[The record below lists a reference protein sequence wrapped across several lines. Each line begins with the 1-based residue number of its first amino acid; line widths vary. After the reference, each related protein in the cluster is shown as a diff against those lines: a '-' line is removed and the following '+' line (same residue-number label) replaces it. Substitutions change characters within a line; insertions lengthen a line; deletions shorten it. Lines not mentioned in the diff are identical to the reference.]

1 MHRHLHSMRIGFVWL
16 TSVVCGSAAH
26 AYGAGMDIGNLGG
39 LDFSS
44 TMNRIQ
50 WKNIERSAER
60 RAAAGKVLASTT
72 RFAPV
77 VAGGQSA
84 QARVLAAHYPPS
96 HRAEAEQTFN
106 TLLQG
111 YGKIEQQFGVPRHD
125 LAGAVA
131 AFFAG
136 SVMAYN
142 NADFPDQY
150 FKPLVAQMRG
160 MLASNPGFAQAS
172 DAERQQMYEQMAIV
186 GMFMATTQM
195 ALKQRP
201 DPEMAAK
208 LRAVGQGYLEKFLQ
222 TDAARVRITAQG
234 LAIN

>member
-1 MHRHLHSMRIGFVWL
+1 MRAHLLHLLV
-16 TSVVCGSAAH
+16 AAAACLGAGQAR

-39 LDFSS
+39 LDFSA
-44 TMNRIQ
+44 TINRIQ
-50 WKNIERSAER
+50 WKNLERAAER
-60 RAAAGKVLASTT
+60 RADAGHDATAT

-77 VAGGQSA
+77 AVAGGST
-84 QARVLAAHYPPS
+84 QARVLAAHYPPAQ
-96 HRAEAEQTFN
+96 RAEAEKTFN

-111 YGKIEQQFGVPRHD
+111 YGRIEQQFGVPRHD

-136 SVMAYN
+136 SVMAYR
-142 NADFPDQY
+142 NADFPDPY
-150 FKPLVAQMRG
+150 FKPLVAQMRTL
-160 MLASNPGFAQAS
+160 LASNPGFVQAS

-201 DPEMAAK
+201 DPVVAAQ

-222 TDAARVRITAQG
+222 TDAERVRLTPQG
-234 LAIN
+234 LALQ

>member
-1 MHRHLHSMRIGFVWL
+1 MRNTLITLALVTACLASGRVQ
-16 TSVVCGSAAH
+16 

-39 LDFSS
+39 LDFSA

-50 WKNIERSAER
+50 WQNIERAALR
-60 RAAAGKVLASTT
+60 RAAGNAVSAASVST
-72 RFAPV
+72 RFAP
-77 VAGGQSA
+77 AAPTSSSA
-84 QARVLAAHYPPS
+84 QARVLAANYPPAQ
-96 HRAEAEQTFN
+96 RAEAENTFN

-142 NADFPDQY
+142 NADFPDQH
-150 FKPLVAQMRG
+150 FQPLVTQMRS
-160 MLASNPGFAQAS
+160 MLAGNPGFAQAS

-201 DPEMAAK
+201 DAAMAAR

-234 LAIN
+234 LQID

>member
-1 MHRHLHSMRIGFVWL
+1 MVW
-16 TSVVCGSAAH
+16 GSAAQ

-39 LDFSS
+39 LDFSA

-50 WKNIERSAER
+50 WAQIQRAAEARGER
-60 RAAAGKVLASTT
+60 RAPAAGSAAAST
-72 RFAPV
+72 RFTAAATGP
-77 VAGGQSA
+77 SA
-84 QARVLAAHYPPS
+84 QARVLAANYPPAQ
-96 HRAEAEQTFN
+96 RAEAEQTFHA
-106 TLLQG
+106 LLQG

-142 NADFPDQY
+142 NADFPDQH

-160 MLASNPGFAQAS
+160 MLASNPGFARAS

-201 DPEMAAK
+201 DPVLAAR

-222 TDAARVRITAQG
+222 TDAGRVRVTAQG
-234 LAIN
+234 LVID